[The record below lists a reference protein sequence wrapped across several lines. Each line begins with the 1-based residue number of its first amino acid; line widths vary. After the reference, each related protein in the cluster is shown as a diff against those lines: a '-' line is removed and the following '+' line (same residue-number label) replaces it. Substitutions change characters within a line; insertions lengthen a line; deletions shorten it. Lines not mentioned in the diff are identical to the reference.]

1 MESIIDKFR
10 RNVTVFDDDFDMI
23 FPEDVREYSNRHYTS
38 VFLAQKAAEFL
49 VQDKNDTILDIG
61 SGTGKFCLVGA
72 LTTHGHFTGVEY
84 RKYQS
89 DIARNVAQNYSISNV
104 EFIHANILDVPFDEF
119 TGFYMFNPFLE
130 QIDRTAKMDGLI
142 KDDIENYTLFN
153 EYVQSELMKK
163 EIGTRLVSYYVP
175 IIQIPDCF
183 QQVDSFFGGTFCF
196 WEKVS

>member
-84 RKYQS
+84 RKHQS

>member
-38 VFLAQKAAEFL
+38 VFLAQKAAQFL
-49 VQDKNDTILDIG
+49 VQDKNDAILDIG

-72 LTTHGHFTGVEY
+72 LTTNGHFTGVEY

-142 KDDIENYTLFN
+142 KDDAENYTLFN

-196 WEKVS
+196 WEKVY